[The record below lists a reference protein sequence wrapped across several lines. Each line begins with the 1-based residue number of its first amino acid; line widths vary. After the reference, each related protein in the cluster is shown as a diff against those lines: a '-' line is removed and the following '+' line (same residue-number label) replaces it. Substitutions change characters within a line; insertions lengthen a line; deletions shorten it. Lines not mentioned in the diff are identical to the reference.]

1 MNKTHRD
8 EGDDDARCRRRRSNP
23 VSTKRGKRKV
33 SENDGGENKEKK
45 KKKEEG
51 PFSFILSSCPA
62 ALVCMCVCTYVFVEI
77 CALPNFIFL
86 ISFSM
91 LYFRFS
97 DSISPCS
104 TIFLSLHKQTN
115 RKRISNTQ
123 KMFHWKK
130 KPKKTNKHTT
140 TTKWIKM
147 LKEFLEKLFPSPDFF
162 FGSANE
168 RTNEESP
175 HTHIHTRKKKMVEV
189 TPRLDSS
196 HIIVGT
202 RPPRLSLFPNVYHNF

>member
-1 MNKTHRD
+1 MEERI
-8 EGDDDARCRRRRSNP
+8 
-23 VSTKRGKRKV
+23 KR
-33 SENDGGENKEKK
+33 K

-130 KPKKTNKHTT
+130 KPKKKKQTHNNNKMN
-140 TTKWIKM
+140 KNVERIFG
-147 LKEFLEKLFPSPDFF
+147 EIVPFSGFLFWL
-162 FGSANE
+162 GSKS
-168 RTNEESP
+168 R
-175 HTHIHTRKKKMVEV
+175 
-189 TPRLDSS
+189 
-196 HIIVGT
+196 
-202 RPPRLSLFPNVYHNF
+202 

>member
-23 VSTKRGKRKV
+23 VSTKREKRKV
-33 SENDGGENKEKK
+33 SENDGGENKEK

-140 TTKWIKM
+140 TTK
-147 LKEFLEKLFPSPDFF
+147 
-162 FGSANE
+162 
-168 RTNEESP
+168 
-175 HTHIHTRKKKMVEV
+175 
-189 TPRLDSS
+189 
-196 HIIVGT
+196 
-202 RPPRLSLFPNVYHNF
+202 